1 MRSGLILAL
10 ASSRLA
16 LPGGFLRRGLFLGF
30 QADAQRAHQVDD
42 VAGRC
47 PLRRGNGLPHL
58 LFREQ
63 FGQRGLESTRPLEYS
78 ILVKFVRV
86 TVPIWRVTS

>member
-1 MRSGLILAL
+1 MRPERLARSEQRGRRKQMETRMRSGLILAL

-58 LFREQ
+58 LFRE
-63 FGQRGLESTRPLEYS
+63 
-78 ILVKFVRV
+78 
-86 TVPIWRVTS
+86 